1 MSWPTKKLSDL
12 AESEKGSFVDG
23 PFGSNLKASEYQDS
37 GVPIIRLQNVKPNY
51 FLPKDI
57 KYISREKADQLER
70 HSFTSGDLVIAKLGD
85 PCAVACLIPEGFPD
99 GRIVADVV
107 RFRGDRDRVNHK
119 YVAYFLNAPAAKRQI
134 DAGTTGTTRKRVN
147 LSKLKSLQIPLPP
160 LEEQKRIAA
169 ILDAADDL
177 RAKRREAIQQLDEL
191 LQATFL
197 DLFGDPVTNP
207 KGWEVAGL
215 GSICDVRD
223 GTHDSPKYVEA
234 GHPLLT
240 SKNFKDGQINYSG
253 ANLITNDDFQQINK
267 RSKVDVGDLVMPMI
281 GTIGNPVLVEKEPD
295 FAIKNVALIKFS
307 DESPNNKFIRALL
320 CSHYFDHVTSK
331 ANRGGTQKF
340 VALKDLRGMPI
351 PMPPANLQQQFA
363 DTVSAVEEQKARY
376 RAHLD
381 ELDTLFASLQSRAF
395 QGEL

>member
-1 MSWPTKKLSDL
+1 
-12 AESEKGSFVDG
+12 
-23 PFGSNLKASEYQDS
+23 
-37 GVPIIRLQNVKPNY
+37 
-51 FLPKDI
+51 
-57 KYISREKADQLER
+57 
-70 HSFTSGDLVIAKLGD
+70 
-85 PCAVACLIPEGFPD
+85 
-99 GRIVADVV
+99 
-107 RFRGDRDRVNHK
+107 
-119 YVAYFLNAPAAKRQI
+119 
-134 DAGTTGTTRKRVN
+134 
-147 LSKLKSLQIPLPP
+147 
-160 LEEQKRIAA
+160 
-169 ILDAADDL
+169 
-177 RAKRREAIQQLDEL
+177 
-191 LQATFL
+191 
-197 DLFGDPVTNP
+197 
-207 KGWEVAGL
+207 
-215 GSICDVRD
+215 
-223 GTHDSPKYVEA
+223 
-234 GHPLLT
+234 
-240 SKNFKDGQINYSG
+240 
-253 ANLITNDDFQQINK
+253 
-267 RSKVDVGDLVMPMI
+267 MPMI